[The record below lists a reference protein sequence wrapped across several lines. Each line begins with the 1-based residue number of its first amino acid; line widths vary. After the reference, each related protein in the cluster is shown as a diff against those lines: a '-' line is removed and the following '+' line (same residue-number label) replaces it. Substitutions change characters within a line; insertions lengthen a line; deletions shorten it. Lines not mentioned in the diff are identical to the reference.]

1 MGADE
6 CEHQSTINTVVLEY
20 SSRKGSTVGGSAT
33 DHPVDANHTC
43 NIRVAGIHPTDV
55 GTARCLVTNRV
66 VLLEKEGVVLSWV
79 SSNFRT
85 VVEWTES
92 QGSAAAPASHH
103 FCSQQFF
110 RFGAGR
116 VLFQITAQ

>member
-6 CEHQSTINTVVLEY
+6 CEHQAVINTVVLED
-20 SSRKGSTVGGSAT
+20 SIRKGSTVGGSAT

-55 GTARCLVTNRV
+55 GTARCLVANRV
-66 VLLEKEGVVLSWV
+66 FLLEKEGVVLSWV

-92 QGSAAAPASHH
+92 RGAPLRQRPIIFAANSSSAS
-103 FCSQQFF
+103 
-110 RFGAGR
+110 
-116 VLFQITAQ
+116 